1 MTDNVYPRWELFLK
15 VLTLVV
21 LAIGGAVGVAQYLH
35 TAARESQKPL
45 LEKQLAF
52 CAEAT
57 GAAAAYV
64 TVADTNAGIRAKD
77 LFLEL
82 YWGRS
87 LMRL

>member
-21 LAIGGAVGVAQYLH
+21 LAIDGAVGVAQYLH
-35 TAARESQKPL
+35 TAARESQKPF

-64 TVADTNAGIRAKD
+64 LLQTPTHGSGRRIS
-77 LFLEL
+77 FSSL